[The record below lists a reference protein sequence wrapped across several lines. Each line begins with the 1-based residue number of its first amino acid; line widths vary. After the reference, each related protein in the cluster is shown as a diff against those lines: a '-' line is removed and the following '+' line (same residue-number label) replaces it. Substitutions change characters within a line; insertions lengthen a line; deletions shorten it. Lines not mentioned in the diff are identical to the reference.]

1 MMNKRRGRP
10 PLGSQTGRDR
20 LLDAGTNLFTEHGY
34 HGTTLR
40 MVAEAADCDPALIAY
55 HFGSKRGLFA
65 QVAALLLSPAE
76 VVERALPGPPE
87 LLGARLASQVIT
99 AWEDPDIGPRL
110 ARLVHAALE
119 DPRLLTAF
127 HEYVDAEIS
136 HRLIEYFGGANA
148 RDRTAAV
155 LTLIVGIIFGRYI
168 IKTGTLVQLP
178 AERYRRA
185 LTPQANAATQG
196 KPKRPL

>member
-1 MMNKRRGRP
+1 MNKRRGRP
-10 PLGSQTGRDR
+10 PLGTRAGRDR
-20 LLDAGTNLFTEHGY
+20 LLEAGTSLFAEHGY
-34 HGTTLR
+34 RGTTLR
-40 MVAEAADCDPALIAY
+40 MIAEAADCDPALVAY

-65 QVAALLLSPAE
+65 QVAALTLSPAE

-87 LLGARLASQVIT
+87 LLGERLVSQVIV
-99 AWEDPDIGPRL
+99 AWENPETGPRL

-136 HRLIEYFGGANA
+136 HRLVEFFGGRSA
-148 RDRTAAV
+148 RDRTASV
-155 LTLIVGIIFGRYI
+155 LTLIVGIIFGRYV
-168 IKTGTLVQLP
+168 IKSDALAQLP

-185 LTPQANAATQG
+185 LAPQAMAAAHA
-196 KPKRPL
+196 RPRRLV